1 MKNILDTFVE
11 KIKMHILCTII
22 FGWKS
27 CRLKDNVEKYGTTR
41 QATYDN
47 TAHASCMLEN

>member
-1 MKNILDTFVE
+1 MKNNLDTFVE
-11 KIKMHILCTII
+11 KIKLHILCTII

-27 CRLKDNVEKYGTTR
+27 CRLEDKVVNYGRDR
-41 QATYDN
+41 QATDDN